1 MPQKNNSKGMVKIG
15 GVWSKNKDANS
26 FSIKLG
32 QDQNTDPKYNL
43 TVELVVKNSAG
54 EVVAHQTDG
63 WLTLKDPRVSTFL
76 TDEQKE
82 KIPNTLQF
90 DVLAGKI

>member
-1 MPQKNNSKGMVKIG
+1 MTQKKNNGLVKIG

-32 QDQNTDPKYNL
+32 QDGNKDPKYDL
-43 TVELVVKNSAG
+43 TVELVVKNSLG

-63 WLTLKDPRVSTFL
+63 WLTLKDPRTSTFL
-76 TDEQKE
+76 SDEQKE

-90 DVLAGKI
+90 DVLAGKL